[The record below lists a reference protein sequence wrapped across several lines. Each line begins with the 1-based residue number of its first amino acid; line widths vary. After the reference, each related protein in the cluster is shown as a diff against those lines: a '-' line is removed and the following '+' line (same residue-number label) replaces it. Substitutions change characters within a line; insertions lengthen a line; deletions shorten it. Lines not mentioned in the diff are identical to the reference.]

1 MTGNSNLKFDILPTL
16 MEYHLC
22 CTQISFFEISMSEVQ
37 ITPGQFG
44 VITLIPANPGLTQL
58 AFAHAVGIER
68 STMVTVI
75 DIIESR
81 NLVKGRSSLADERS
95 YSLVFSA
102 EGSDMLE
109 QFKPMVLEREKK

>member
-1 MTGNSNLKFDILPTL
+1 MTGNSNLKFDTLPTL
-16 MEYHLC
+16 MGYHLC
-22 CTQISFFEISMSEVQ
+22 CTQISFFKDFEKSMSEVQ

-44 VITLIPANPGLTQL
+44 VITLIPANPSLTQL
-58 AFAHAVGIER
+58 AFAHAVSIER

-95 YSLVFSA
+95 YALVFSA

-109 QFKPMVLEREKK
+109 QL